1 MKLSRRGKRTN
12 HARRGKHT
20 KRVRKHHTRRIKHRS
35 KQYKRTYR
43 KNNRKLKHNKRIQ
56 RGGWEW
62 VTEGKNM
69 VAKGVQ
75 LEYNKVGTVWWETNP
90 FNIML
95 EYKGFNSIDKTHM
108 FDVKMIRNTKP
119 ERIFEL
125 YFKLVTDKLTD
136 KLYFS
141 DEPQIFNIAAI
152 QPFYLSL
159 NGQSAFN
166 EYLKCKTTYQ
176 VNYQFNTSNRLNK
189 EFFNSL
195 LQKMKE
201 IQAAA
206 DADEKA
212 ASPPPVF
219 VAPAA
224 AASPPHVSAD
234 PLAASPPPVF
244 VAPAAAAS
252 PPPVYTTQ
260 PTPDLSTVA
269 YNIKRRRQNDE
280 EKKEELNSLSQDR
293 TCRDNSY
300 QCRLYIAQYDKYVEL
315 IDDATL
321 IKYSEISNNQTLSI
335 DEKAVKKND
344 LYTARDNAINVFFE
358 HTKKCLTDGSYPSY
372 NDKEVLRNIVESTKA
387 LQPENDPDFFLN
399 GISRVQIDEP
409 NVNTCTN
416 YRGEQYPCP
425 PTGPPTTSYDVRT
438 GGPRDQWTP
447 SEIIPS
453 NSTGSANGAADFYGR
468 GNEHL

>member
-20 KRVRKHHTRRIKHRS
+20 KRVRKHHTRRIKHRG

-62 VTEGKNM
+62 AAEYNGNYN
-69 VAKGVQ
+69 ASGVQ

-90 FNIML
+90 FNIIL
-95 EYKGFNSIDKTHM
+95 EYKGFNSEDNTHM
-108 FDVKMIRNTKP
+108 FDVTMTRNTKP
-119 ERIFEL
+119 DRKFEL
-125 YFKLVTDKLTD
+125 YFKLKTDN
-136 KLYFS
+136 LYFS
-141 DEPQIFNIAAI
+141 DEPQNFNIDVI
-152 QPFYLSL
+152 KPFYLSL

-166 EYLKCKTTYQ
+166 KYLKCKTTYK

-206 DADEKA
+206 AAAAAAPAPAAPAAPAPAAAPAAAPAPAAAEAKAATEAKA
-212 ASPPPVF
+212 ASPP
-219 VAPAA
+219 
-224 AASPPHVSAD
+224 SVSATV
-234 PLAASPPPVF
+234 PPTRSV
-244 VAPAAAAS
+244 
-252 PPPVYTTQ
+252 VY
-260 PTPDLSTVA
+260 D
-269 YNIKRRRQNDE
+269 IRKRNEDDSNKR
-280 EKKEELNSLSQDR
+280 EELDKLSQDT
-293 TCRDNSY
+293 TCLDNSY

-315 IDDATL
+315 IDKATET
-321 IKYSEISNNQTLSI
+321 KYREIYRNQTLST

-344 LYTARDNAINVFFE
+344 LYTARNNAINVFFE

-372 NDKEVLRNIVESTKA
+372 NDEEVLRNIVESTKA
-387 LQPENDPDFFLN
+387 LQPADDPDFFLN

-425 PTGPPTTSYDVRT
+425 PTG
-438 GGPRDQWTP
+438 
-447 SEIIPS
+447 
-453 NSTGSANGAADFYGR
+453 SAS
-468 GNEHL
+468 